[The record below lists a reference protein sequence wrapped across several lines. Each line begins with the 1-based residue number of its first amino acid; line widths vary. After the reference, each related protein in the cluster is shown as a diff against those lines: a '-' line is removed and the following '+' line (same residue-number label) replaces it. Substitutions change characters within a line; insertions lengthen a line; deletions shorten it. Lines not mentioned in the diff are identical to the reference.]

1 MPDQQPP
8 QTEEHA
14 TEEEVAE
21 DYAQLPATA
30 RLLYARHAS
39 VHIVLR
45 YGQPNPW
52 RLASNRGRRDVLRA
66 RRLADLFPDR
76 PLSGATK

>member
-1 MPDQQPP
+1 MPDRQPP

-21 DYAQLPATA
+21 DYARLPETA
-30 RLLYARHAS
+30 RLLHARHAS

-45 YGQPNPW
+45 YGQPYPW